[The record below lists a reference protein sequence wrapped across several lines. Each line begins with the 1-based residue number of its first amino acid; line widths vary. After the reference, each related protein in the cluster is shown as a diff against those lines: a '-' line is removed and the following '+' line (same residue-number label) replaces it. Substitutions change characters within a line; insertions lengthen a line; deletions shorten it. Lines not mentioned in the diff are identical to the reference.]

1 MENNQINV
9 VQVPLNVMASTI
21 REIIISELQKVKELI
36 STTPKD
42 ENSDKALTRD
52 EVCKLLDVSYT
63 TLHNWNRDG
72 ILVNQKLGRRVY
84 YSKASVMS
92 MFNNLKTLN

>member
-1 MENNQINV
+1 MTQI
-9 VQVPLNVMASTI
+9 QVFQLSVEDLSTMI
-21 REIIISELQKVKELI
+21 RQSVATELKKVSDLI
-36 STTPKD
+36 TKTPKD
-42 ENSDKALTRD
+42 ENSDRALTRD